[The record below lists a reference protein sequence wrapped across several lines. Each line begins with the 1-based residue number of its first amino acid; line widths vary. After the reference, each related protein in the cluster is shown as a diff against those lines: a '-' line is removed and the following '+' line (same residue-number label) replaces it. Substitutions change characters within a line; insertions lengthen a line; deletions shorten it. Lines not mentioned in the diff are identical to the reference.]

1 MPDHPCLTCA
11 LRPEALPGVRLCR
24 PCLEVGET
32 VLRQLRAAEPTS
44 VPTHITPAFLRAW
57 AVNAAADVRRLS
69 PICHILRG
77 VVQGV
82 LLAEEQVIDS
92 PNYGSVVFISLAA
105 MQALQEAR
113 G

>member
-1 MPDHPCLTCA
+1 MPDHLCATCGV
-11 LRPEALPGVRLCR
+11 RPEALAGVRLCR

-44 VPTHITPAFLRAW
+44 VPAHITPAFLRAW
-57 AVNAAADVRRLS
+57 AVTAAADVRFLS
-69 PICHILRG
+69 PVCHILRG

-92 PNYGSVVFISLAA
+92 QNFGSVVYVSLAA